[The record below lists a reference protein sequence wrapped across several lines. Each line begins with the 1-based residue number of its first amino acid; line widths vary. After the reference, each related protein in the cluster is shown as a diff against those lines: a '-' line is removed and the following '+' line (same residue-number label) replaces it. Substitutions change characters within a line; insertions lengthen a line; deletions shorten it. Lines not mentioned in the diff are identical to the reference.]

1 MAGWVVEW
9 MPGWLAGIRAIVA
22 VVRVCLLVCN
32 CCFFPAT
39 ATQHK
44 ESEQHPP
51 FSCKLNTLAPQLLL
65 VLMQGGVCVGLVVR
79 DHLMK
84 LLVEAVKRGTC
95 QHLEVPFTE
104 LNRQFVDA
112 SALESEAAQQMAV
125 LEVGVGVVASVG
137 VG

>member
-1 MAGWVVEW
+1 
-9 MPGWLAGIRAIVA
+9 
-22 VVRVCLLVCN
+22 
-32 CCFFPAT
+32 
-39 ATQHK
+39 
-44 ESEQHPP
+44 
-51 FSCKLNTLAPQLLL
+51 
-65 VLMQGGVCVGLVVR
+65 MQGGVCVGLVVR